1 MQDEGYMSVEPTR
14 TPLFSRLPKWLRIV
28 LIVLSILT
36 IVYWLGVV
44 IYKILCGVRIFG
56 EFIFNKR
63 NYWTFL
69 TCIAILLIG
78 TLLVSQFALGLDPI
92 GKAYQ
97 YILDQFNNLRE
108 IIGNKI
114 RG

>member
-1 MQDEGYMSVEPTR
+1 MQDEGYMTVDQVK
-14 TPLFSRLPKWLRIV
+14 TPLFSRLPKWLRII
-28 LIVLSILT
+28 LIILSILT
-36 IVYWLGVV
+36 MVYWIGYVT
-44 IYKILCGVRIFG
+44 YKILCGVRVFG
-56 EFIFNKR
+56 AFIFDKR

-78 TLLVSQFALGLDPI
+78 TLLVAQFALGLNPI

>member
-1 MQDEGYMSVEPTR
+1 MQEENYLSDEQVRFP
-14 TPLFSRLPKWLRIV
+14 FFKRLPKWLRIT

-36 IVYWLGVV
+36 MVYWIGY
-44 IYKILCGVRIFG
+44 ITYKILCGVRIFG
-56 EFIFNKR
+56 AFIFDKR

-97 YILDQFNNLRE
+97 YIINQFKNLRD

-114 RG
+114 KG

>member
-1 MQDEGYMSVEPTR
+1 MQEENYLSDEQVRIPFFR
-14 TPLFSRLPKWLRIV
+14 RLPKWLRII
-28 LIVLSILT
+28 LIILSILT
-36 IVYWLGVV
+36 MVYWIGY
-44 IYKILCGVRIFG
+44 ITYKILCGVRVFG
-56 EFIFNKR
+56 AFIFDKR

-78 TLLVSQFALGLDPI
+78 TLLVAQFALGLDPI

-97 YILDQFNNLRE
+97 YIIDQFNNLRD

-114 RG
+114 KG

>member
-1 MQDEGYMSVEPTR
+1 MQDEEYMSVEQVKIPFFR
-14 TPLFSRLPKWLRIV
+14 RLPKWLRII
-28 LIVLSILT
+28 LIILSILT
-36 IVYWLGVV
+36 MVYWIGY
-44 IYKILCGVRIFG
+44 ITYKILCGVRVFG
-56 EFIFNKR
+56 AFIFDKR

-78 TLLVSQFALGLDPI
+78 TLLVAQFALGLDPI

-97 YILDQFNNLRE
+97 YIIDQFNNLRD

-114 RG
+114 KG